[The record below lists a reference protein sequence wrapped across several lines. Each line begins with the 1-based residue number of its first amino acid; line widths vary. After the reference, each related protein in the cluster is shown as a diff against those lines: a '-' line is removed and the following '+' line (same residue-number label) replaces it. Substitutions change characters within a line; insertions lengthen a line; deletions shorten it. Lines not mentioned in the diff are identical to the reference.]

1 MESVNIDPNLEC
13 QVQQQFEATQNQQQ
27 LEFLALE
34 ESLKNK
40 YLVGS
45 ASLGMTL
52 CQRKMES
59 DMLFVRVRLATAEVG
74 KSIKREETTLF
85 GRLGLIGMLVKV
97 ECYKVLD

>member
-40 YLVGS
+40 YLAQWFARISRKFFKGCFHADLLFLDL
-45 ASLGMTL
+45 AS
-52 CQRKMES
+52 
-59 DMLFVRVRLATAEVG
+59 
-74 KSIKREETTLF
+74 
-85 GRLGLIGMLVKV
+85 
-97 ECYKVLD
+97 